1 MKIIDSHAHLEF
13 PQFDEDRD
21 AMLERTRAAGV
32 ETLLAIGSGTGPE
45 RLNAAIP
52 FAEQHDWIYAT
63 VGIHPHEAKLA
74 TEEHFEKLDEL
85 AKHPRV
91 IAWGE
96 MGLDYY
102 YDHSP
107 RDVQQQVFRRQLGQ
121 ARAAKLPIV
130 IHCRDA
136 WADCLEMIDEDWRSS
151 GLGGILHCFTG
162 TLEDAKRGLDMGFM
176 VSFAGNVT
184 YKKMQNLRDVAKAIP
199 LERLLTE
206 TDSPFLPPEG
216 KRGKRNEPANV
227 VEVAR
232 ALGNVR
238 DLPSEEIAAVT
249 AANFRRFFRLE
260 RAESSGAQR
269 VKFEDE
275 LRRPDREGNFRAGSR
290 RSRAGGAGRLPG
302 RTLRRSSRCAKISS
316 YLREGGGKRL
326 RPALLLLAAGAS
338 GYRGPSAIRL
348 GAVVELIHNATL
360 IHDDV
365 IDGANTRRGRPSANA
380 RWGNHMS
387 VLAGDWLYMQSF
399 EMALRERNFAILDI
413 LIDLTQNMVEGEL
426 LQLTRLGQIDLT
438 ETEATELA
446 YRKTACL
453 FSGCSRLG
461 AILGGQ
467 PKSVED
473 ALG

>member
-1 MKIIDSHAHLEF
+1 MAFAVQLAKGI
-13 PQFDEDRD
+13 FDLVRD
-21 AMLERTRAAGV
+21 DLALVEREIAGQ
-32 ETLLAIGSGTGPE
+32 
-45 RLNAAIP
+45 NAA
-52 FAEQHDWIYAT
+52 
-63 VGIHPHEAKLA
+63 
-74 TEEHFEKLDEL
+74 
-85 AKHPRV
+85 
-91 IAWGE
+91 
-96 MGLDYY
+96 
-102 YDHSP
+102 
-107 RDVQQQVFRRQLGQ
+107 
-121 ARAAKLPIV
+121 
-130 IHCRDA
+130 
-136 WADCLEMIDEDWRSS
+136 
-151 GLGGILHCFTG
+151 
-162 TLEDAKRGLDMGFM
+162 
-176 VSFAGNVT
+176 
-184 YKKMQNLRDVAKAIP
+184 AI
-199 LERLLTE
+199 
-206 TDSPFLPPEG
+206 
-216 KRGKRNEPANV
+216 EPV
-227 VEVAR
+227 CE
-232 ALGNVR
+232 
-238 DLPSEEIAAVT
+238 
-249 AANFRRFFRLE
+249 
-260 RAESSGAQR
+260 
-269 VKFEDE
+269 
-275 LRRPDREGNFRAGSR
+275 
-290 RSRAGGAGRLPG
+290 
-302 RTLRRSSRCAKISS
+302 ISS

-461 AILGGQ
+461 AILGRQ

-473 ALG
+473 ALGEYGRNAGLAFQLVDDLLDFTASPEQLGKPVLSDLKEGKVTLPLIFALRSEAAVAGDGNGHDGNASGRHLVATVLEERGFVSVRPEQITRLVRESGSLERAAKLAHEYVARAKDALAELPDSDYRRALLAVPDFILARDN